1 MKNEVS
7 ESKQKPYPV
16 RLVLKVAGLSPAAWY
31 DKRPRIKEEDK
42 LKRGPKTTIS
52 DNGLLEGIMEILKEP
67 LFSGEG
73 YIKIHSR
80 LKRKNIRVGK
90 NRVYRI
96 MLKSN
101 LLNNKYGNPG
111 SGRAHD
117 GTIITEHPNKLWA
130 TDGKQF
136 YTKQEGKCW
145 FIGVIDHFNDEIKSF
160 HLCKTFDR
168 YAAME
173 PLRDAVA
180 SEYGSVAKDVC
191 KGMDIALRADHGS
204 QFDSKTYQREIEF
217 LGINYSPAFIRS
229 PECNGIIERFHRT
242 LNEQIFF
249 QESFEDIEHARQ
261 RIGSFVGK
269 YNEKWLL
276 HRLKL
281 QSPIEYRQ
289 MYELNKNSVN

>member
-1 MKNEVS
+1 MKSELSVS
-7 ESKQKPYPV
+7 RQKPYPT
-16 RLVLKVAGLSPAAWY
+16 RLILAVAKLSSSAWY
-31 DKRPRIKEEDK
+31 DIRPRKKEEDK
-42 LKRGPKTTIS
+42 LKRGPLTLVS
-52 DNGLLEGIMEILKEP
+52 DKGLLDAILEILRDP

-80 LKRKNIRVGK
+80 LKRKNINVGK

-96 MLKSN
+96 MLKFN
-101 LLNNKYGNPG
+101 LLNNKFGSPG
-111 SGRAHD
+111 SGRVHD
-117 GTIITEHPNKLWA
+117 GTIITEHPNKMWA

-136 YTKQEGKCW
+136 CTKEEGKCW

-173 PLRDAVA
+173 PLREAVKN
-180 SEYGSVAKDVC
+180 EYGSIEKDIC

-204 QFDSKTYQREIEF
+204 QFDSKTYQKEIEF
-217 LGINYSPAFIRS
+217 LGINYSPAFVRS

-242 LNEQIFF
+242 LNEQVFF
-249 QESFEDIEHARQ
+249 QESFDNMEEAKE
-261 RIGSFVGK
+261 RIGPFISK
-269 YNEKWLL
+269 YNEHWIL

-281 QSPIEYRQ
+281 KSPIEYRQ
-289 MYELNKNSVN
+289 MYESNKTSMN